1 MQGGDGGGVPW
12 GLAPVER
19 GELEQGFLWFDSTAG
34 MGGSALG
41 SLPAPDWSL
50 AAAAPGGDGGSALPP
65 ALALQLLL
73 PVQQAP
79 PVMVPIND
87 AQGYQEQEQQQE
99 PEIESGGRGGGR
111 GRKGGRGRGGGS
123 EADRRAR
130 NRANQQRFRER
141 QKVTHNS
148 AQTYWNRPLIRLFAY
163 HAGLAGG
170 AACGTACRAC
180 RAAPRRRLS
189 SNSPKASGQNA

>member
-41 SLPAPDWSL
+41 ALPAPDWGL
-50 AAAAPGGDGGSALPP
+50 AAAASGGNGGSALPP

-73 PVQQAP
+73 PQQQTV
-79 PVMVPIND
+79 PVMVPVD
-87 AQGYQEQEQQQE
+87 DGQGHKQQEQEQEQEQE
-99 PEIESGGRGGGR
+99 PEMEPGGRAGGR

-141 QKVTHNS
+141 QKVTT
-148 AQTYWNRPLIRLFAY
+148 AAGPPVMKIGLPTILRTCR
-163 HAGLAGG
+163 AGLAHG
-170 AACGTACRAC
+170 AARGPACL
-180 RAAPRRRLS
+180 RRS
-189 SNSPKASGQNA
+189 